1 MVINLSC
8 KGWVIMKNFTGN
20 QNNAQAE
27 NGDKLISYQFAG
39 GVSNVFVVLSSML
52 TLLFCICSVVFLIGF
67 SESGNKDL
75 IPAMIFFNSLSFL
88 GLAGTVIS
96 AVVRIKVCNRYS
108 NRGFEL
114 YHDKIVFT
122 RDSVTQHIEQRNI
135 AKYVVLSLLIPG
147 FYYYWL
153 WLQVKNT
160 KVLGNNYSNYY
171 GELPLLAF
179 VPFYSY
185 FWFITRGEFV
195 NRELKKRGYTSASH
209 GVTLLILSIF
219 GLGIVSLA
227 ILQRDFNN
235 IPADAPIK
243 EQQETHEDSYMLTD
257 VNKIYIDNKRSFC
270 VETGDSKITMPL
282 TSRDFRIKLNSIL
295 KNNAA

>member
-1 MVINLSC
+1 
-8 KGWVIMKNFTGN
+8 MKNFTGN

-27 NGDKLISYQFAG
+27 NGDKLISYRFAG
-39 GVSNVFVVLSSML
+39 GVSSIFVVLSSML

-67 SESGNKDL
+67 AGSGNLDL
-75 IPAMIFFNSLSFL
+75 IPTMIIFALLFLLSLV
-88 GLAGTVIS
+88 GTVIS
-96 AVVRIKVCNRYS
+96 AVIRIKICNCYS
-108 NRGFEL
+108 NRGFDL
-114 YHDKIVFT
+114 YSDKIVFT
-122 RDSVTQHIEQRNI
+122 HDSSTRHIEQRNI

-160 KVLGNNYSNYY
+160 KALGNNYTNYY

-185 FWFITRGEFV
+185 FWFITRGEFI

-209 GVTLLILSIF
+209 GAALLILSIF
-219 GLGIVSLA
+219 GLSAVALA
-227 ILQRDFNN
+227 IMQRDFNN
-235 IPADAPIK
+235 IPADVLVK
-243 EQQETHEDSYMLTD
+243 EQQEIQEDSYMLTD
-257 VNKIYIDNKRSFC
+257 VNKIYIDSRRSLC
-270 VETGDSKITMPL
+270 VETKDAIRTIPL
-282 TSRDFRIKLNSIL
+282 TSRDFRINLDAVL